1 MIDTDKYEP
10 THIDTLIHQT
20 RAHSPDGWREL
31 SKSLIE
37 LSDDDRLL
45 IECVPTL
52 RAEVTRLRELFSI
65 AAGSRDDG
73 YCITMRLAGCE
84 YIGTLRLYTY
94 EEGKVIA

>member
-10 THIDTLIHQT
+10 THIDTLLHYT

-45 IECVPTL
+45 IECAPTL
-52 RAEVTRLRELFSI
+52 RAEVKRLREELDEREAYIKRLSEQL
-65 AAGSRDDG
+65 SRATKWALGDKN
-73 YCITMRLAGCE
+73 IEHPLE
-84 YIGTLRLYTY
+84 
-94 EEGKVIA
+94 